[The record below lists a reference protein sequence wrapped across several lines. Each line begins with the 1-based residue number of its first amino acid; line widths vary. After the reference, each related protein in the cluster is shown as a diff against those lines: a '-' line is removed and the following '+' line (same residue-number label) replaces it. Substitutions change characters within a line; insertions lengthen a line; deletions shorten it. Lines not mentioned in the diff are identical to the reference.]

1 MPDLHQIR
9 EQIREQI
16 AGLEPPN
23 APGSDYAYISGF
35 VAGYGEARRDA
46 LAIIDAAIEHE
57 SAKPKESPMQRAQ
70 RLYAE
75 SIAATHQALGG
86 NYGVSLNTSLT
97 DRVTESMKGSE

>member
-46 LAIIDAAIEHE
+46 LAIIDAAIGEGQAVNCQSCKMIAGEPDHTCPY
-57 SAKPKESPMQRAQ
+57 AKEINGSD
-70 RLYAE
+70 RLCNCCRE
-75 SIAATHQALGG
+75 CQHQCAM
-86 NYGVSLNTSLT
+86 
-97 DRVTESMKGSE
+97 DI